1 MLASPMGSALCTS
14 HEPEE
19 QQGEVS
25 RLCRESEEIDSV
37 LQKR

>member
-1 MLASPMGSALCTS
+1 MVASSHGKCTMS
-14 HEPEE
+14 HEPEQ